1 MKCVRSEAGATRQW
15 WSHKLEKQNKTT
27 TTEES
32 LLAQRFF
39 QIYFTIAFRGNFA
52 NNYHIN
58 YS

>member
-1 MKCVRSEAGATRQW
+1 MRVIGSGRHAAMW
-15 WSHKLEKQNKTT
+15 WRRNLENKTKQNK

-39 QIYFTIAFRGNFA
+39 QIYFTIAFRGNFTI
-52 NNYHIN
+52 NYHIN